1 MRLAANDDLN
11 LTFSDREA
19 ETRALLAET
28 ISRHMGEATAC
39 ETAVPGLN
47 FYRCGKATKSVT
59 AIYEPCLGV
68 IVRGRKRIELAGHVH
83 EYDETGFML
92 AAIDLPV
99 TSAVMDAGGLK
110 DFLSMVLKIDLEMVR
125 EVAAAT
131 EAEAVAPASPSTG
144 LAFGPMTPELLD
156 ALNRLVSLIDTPR
169 DIPVMSNLLQREI
182 LYRVLNSSI
191 GGRLRQIA
199 LAGTQ
204 SNLTARAIAWL
215 RENFAQT
222 ISVEDLADI
231 SNMGVSTLHHHFRA
245 MTAMSPLQYQKHL
258 RLHEARRLMLA
269 ENVAAGTA
277 AMQVGYE
284 SATQFSREY
293 RRLFG
298 APPLQ
303 DIKAIR
309 ATAV

>member
-11 LTFSDREA
+11 QTHIDRDA
-19 ETRALLAET
+19 ETRTMLADT
-28 ISRHMGEATAC
+28 ITRHMGDNVGC
-39 ETAVPGLN
+39 DTAVPGLS
-47 FYRCGKATKSVT
+47 FYRCGKAAKSVT

-83 EYDETGFML
+83 EYDDTGFML

-99 TSAVMDAGGLK
+99 TSMVMDAGGMK

-131 EAEAVAPASPSTG
+131 DAETLAPSTPATG
-144 LAFGPMTPELLD
+144 LAFGPMTPALLD
-156 ALNRLVSLIDTPR
+156 ALSRLVGLIDTPR

-182 LYRVLNSSI
+182 LYRVLNSPV
-191 GGRLRQIA
+191 GGRLRQTA

-215 RENFAQT
+215 RENFAQA
-222 ISVEDLADI
+222 ISVEDLAEI

-309 ATAV
+309 ATAA